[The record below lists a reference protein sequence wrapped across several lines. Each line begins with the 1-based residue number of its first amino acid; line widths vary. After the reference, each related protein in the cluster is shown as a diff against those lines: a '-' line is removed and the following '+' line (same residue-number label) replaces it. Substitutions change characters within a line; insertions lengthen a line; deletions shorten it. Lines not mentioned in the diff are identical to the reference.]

1 MNSSIFIEVLFWI
14 GIILALIGGVMIV
27 ASFQIFKKKVMKTP
41 IHEKI
46 EIESKNKIPWSYIF
60 LVSGI
65 VIFFI
70 SYYLS
75 LR

>member
-1 MNSSIFIEVLFWI
+1 MLYFIYLIREVEPMNSSNFFIEVLFWI

-46 EIESKNKIPWSYIF
+46 EIESKKIRFPEAIYF
-60 LVSGI
+60 
-65 VIFFI
+65 
-70 SYYLS
+70 
-75 LR
+75 